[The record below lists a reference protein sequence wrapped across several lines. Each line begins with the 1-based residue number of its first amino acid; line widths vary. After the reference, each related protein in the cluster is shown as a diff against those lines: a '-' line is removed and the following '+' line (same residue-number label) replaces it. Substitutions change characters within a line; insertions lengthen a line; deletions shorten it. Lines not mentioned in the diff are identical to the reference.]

1 MSKTKR
7 RTPISKEKQRERLER
22 EWERQA
28 VEYAHI
34 VDPTPEVGEEL
45 ALQGYTPQYTP
56 GAEYIQKVQAEAQAI
71 VDARMG
77 QTDKATRR
85 MPYSVQS
92 PADDAAVEGVG
103 SFIWWT
109 GGQLD
114 SYIPLS
120 EYGSPSRA
128 MELRVFALSAPLI
141 LLAIS
146 ALTKKTQALQWTV
159 EGGRNLAQKWQK
171 RINNFEN
178 GDGWDYFIARWV
190 RSLCESDGPS
200 CAELIRSAPSWAVD
214 DSGRLTPRG
223 QKAVERGE
231 DRVWEIVDARVMDPV
246 NVFPTRS
253 TEFPIIYHNSYTG
266 QRHKM
271 RPYQFMT
278 LIDMPSVDDRF
289 PLGGTCAVSRAVW
302 AAREDQMIIRYC
314 MEKMSENPGAGIV
327 MANVNAKLLETA
339 LDSAKGQR
347 EGRGVVYYKGIIF
360 LPILNPAGTTR
371 LEFLN
376 FAGLPDG
383 FDRASVYNILKEIT
397 ATAFGLDILELGS
410 IPGRMGTATQA
421 KVAAAKG
428 RTKTLGAIMQG
439 VERQFKY
446 KLLPESVSF
455 SIKKHDQDEELMRAM
470 IDEIYFNNAIRFSQF
485 TDAMVATQYLVDKG
499 AVPNEYPYRA
509 QDLTPSEEV
518 TDVGETIEGAP
529 LGHAPDVA
537 QGPEGAATEI
547 AARSHDPRVRVDR
560 NGNVVWMEAAYRIKQ
575 LALPD
580 LSPTR
585 ARTRFERTHPE
596 YAGLL

>member
-1 MSKTKR
+1 MGGDV
-7 RTPISKEKQRERLER
+7 PP
-22 EWERQA
+22 
-28 VEYAHI
+28 EY
-34 VDPTPEVGEEL
+34 V
-45 ALQGYTPQYTP
+45 
-56 GAEYIQKVQAEAQAI
+56 QKVQAEAQAI
-71 VDARMG
+71 VDARTG
-77 QTDKATRR
+77 QGEKARR
-85 MPYSVQS
+85 QAYSVQS
-92 PADDAAVEGVG
+92 PADDSAVEGAG
-103 SFIWWT
+103 GFIWWT

-120 EYGSPSRA
+120 EYGSPARA
-128 MELRVFALSAPLI
+128 TELRVFALSAPLI

-146 ALTKKTQALQWTV
+146 ALTKKVQALQWTI
-159 EGGRNLAQKWQK
+159 EGGRNLAQKWQR

-200 CAELIRSAPSWAVD
+200 CTEIIRSAPSWAVSD
-214 DSGRLTPRG
+214 TGQLTPRG
-223 QKAVERGE
+223 QRAIENSD
-231 DRVWEIVDARVMDPV
+231 DRVWEIVDARVMDPACI
-246 NVFPTRS
+246 FPTRS
-253 TEFPIIYHNSYTG
+253 VEYPIIYHNSYTG
-266 QRHKM
+266 KRHKM
-271 RPYQFMT
+271 RPYQFMS
-278 LIDMPSVDDRF
+278 LIDMPSVDDQF

-339 LDSAKGQR
+339 LASAKTQQQ
-347 EGRGVVYYKGIIF
+347 GRGVVYYKGIIF
-360 LPILNPAGTTR
+360 LPILNPSGTTR
-371 LEFLN
+371 LEFLS

-470 IDEIYFNNAIRFSQF
+470 IDEIYFNNAIRYYQF
-485 TDAMVATQYLVDKG
+485 AGTEVASQYLVDKG

-509 QDLTPSEEV
+509 VDLTPSEEV
-518 TDVGETIEGAP
+518 TDVGETLSGEATPGAEGTAP
-529 LGHAPDVA
+529 VGRAPAIA
-537 QGPEGAATEI
+537 QGPEGLATEI
-547 AARSHDPRVRVDR
+547 AARMRSHEPRVRVDR
-560 NGNVVWMEAAYRIKQ
+560 SGRIVWMEGAYQIKQ
-575 LALPD
+575 TALPD
-580 LSPTR
+580 LPALPALSADEASADEASPTR
-585 ARTRFERTHPE
+585 TLLQGTRAKARFERTHPE